1 MNSSQAKQLSL
12 PEIMSRLGYQPVKR
26 RKNGCEL
33 WYVSP
38 FRTEKEPSFVTS
50 YLGGKWIWND
60 FGDIGGTVIDFV
72 MRHENYTSVK
82 ETLAFLENM
91 FQGHLF
97 EKPKSRRV
105 GDIDEPPTLFSFK
118 QQHREAVE
126 NFSADSD
133 LEFLE
138 ATSIRNPIIYHYL
151 EKERHIPRH
160 LVDRYLVEVKYRN
173 KKKGRDYFAFGMQN
187 EGGGYEIRA
196 ASSQYSFKS
205 ALQGRD
211 ITLIRGKQSDRQTV
225 NLFEGMTD
233 FLSLLVMMETENL
246 SGDSIIMHSLS
257 SFGRAEASIQR
268 EGYSIINSF
277 LDNDKAGQEGTDRF
291 REAFPGQLTSYSDRF
306 APHAD
311 LNAALC
317 QQAVIDFRSP
327 A

>member
-12 PEIMSRLGYQPVKR
+12 PEIMGRLGYQPVKR
-26 RKNGCEL
+26 RKNGYEL

-38 FRTEKEPSFVTS
+38 FRSEKEPSFVTS

-60 FGDIGGTVIDFV
+60 FGDMGGTVIDFV

-82 ETLAFLENM
+82 DALEFLENM

-97 EKPKSRRV
+97 EKPKSSRV
-105 GDIDEPPTLFSFK
+105 GAIDESPSPFSFK

-126 NFSADSD
+126 NFSGDSD
-133 LEFLE
+133 LEFME
-138 ATSIRNPIIYHYL
+138 ATPIRNPIIYQYL

-160 LVDRYLVEVKYRN
+160 LVDRYLVEVRYRN
-173 KKKGRDYFAFGMQN
+173 RQKGRDYFAFGMLN

-205 ALQGRD
+205 ALKGRD

-225 NLFEGMTD
+225 NVFEGMTD
-233 FLSLLVMMETENL
+233 FLSLLVMMQTENL

-257 SFGRAEASIQR
+257 SFSRAEAVIRR
-268 EGYSIINSF
+268 ESYRIINSF

-291 REAFPGQLTSYSDRF
+291 LEAFPGQVTSWSDRF

-317 QQAVIDFRSP
+317 QQAVIDFRAGS
-327 A
+327 